1 MATVGDTGAPST
13 NSVYYDALLSSTL
26 DAYVGGGALFDNIFK
41 DSAFLAYLRMSDAI
55 QMQDGGE
62 RIRAPLMYGTNST
75 VKSYQNYE
83 TLDTTPQEGMTTAFY
98 EWKELGGTISISR
111 KEERQNS
118 GEAAKIQLL
127 QSKIMQAEMSM
138 REELNTQLLA
148 GTVSSSTFVPGN
160 DAKDLNPLG
169 WFLRKDNT
177 TDPTT
182 GGNVGNIAGASYD
195 WWRHQTA
202 VADSGSKDTG
212 NAFALSVSTYK
223 GLVVALKRMYNYAGR
238 GSGGSPNLVLFDQ
251 MSYETYENAL
261 DDKVRYQNTA
271 MADMGFETIKLK
283 GATCI
288 WDELVPSIDTG
299 EAAGGATATGSAFFL
314 NTNFYKLIIDSQTD
328 IAVTP
333 FVEPENQT
341 AKTAKILFMGNAVC
355 SNLRKQGVLYGISQ
369 SIVS

>member
-13 NSVYYDALLSSTL
+13 NTIYYDALLSTTL
-26 DAYVGGGALFDNIFK
+26 DAYVSGGALIDNIFK

-55 QMQDGGE
+55 QHQDGGE
-62 RIRAPLMYGTNST
+62 RIRAPLMYGSNST
-75 VKSYQNYE
+75 VKSYANYD
-83 TLDTTPQEGMTTAFY
+83 TLDTTPQEGITTAFY
-98 EWKELGGTISISR
+98 EWAEIGGTISISR

-127 QSKIMQAEMSM
+127 QSKIQQAEMSM
-138 REELNTQLLA
+138 RETLNTQLLA
-148 GTVSSSTFVPGN
+148 GTVSGATFIPGN
-160 DAKDLNPLG
+160 DTKDLNPLG
-169 WFLRKDNT
+169 YFLRKDNT
-177 TDPTT
+177 TDPTA
-182 GGNVGNIAGASYD
+182 GGNVGNISGSSYS

-202 VADSGSKDTG
+202 VADSGVKDTG

-223 GLVVALKRMYNYAGR
+223 GLVVFLRRLYNYCGR
-238 GSGGSPNLVLFDQ
+238 GSGGFPNLALMDQ
-251 MSYETYENAL
+251 QTYETYENAL

-271 MADMGFETIKLK
+271 MADMGFETIKMK
-283 GATCI
+283 GATCV

-299 EAAGGATATGSAFFL
+299 EAAGGATATGTVFML
-314 NTNFYKLIIDSQTD
+314 NTNFYKLMIDSETD

-355 SNLRKQGVLYGISQ
+355 SNLRKMGVGYAISQ